1 MNPFQLS
8 FPERLR
14 EWRDL
19 RELLKNQ
26 NLEQQCIAVDSWW
39 QRAPLV
45 NHYLHPH
52 DTANWPDPWTL
63 LSDNEYCTLA
73 RGVGICYTLT
83 MIGINNYRMLVASD
97 EYGDDYIII
106 HCDEYTMNYHP
117 NSVVNTPLDKFTI
130 KQTIDITHLLKK
142 IQ

>member
-26 NLEQQCIAVDSWW
+26 NLEQQCVRVDSWW

-45 NHYLHPH
+45 NHYLHPN
-52 DTANWPDPWTL
+52 DSANWPDPWTL
-63 LSDNEYCTLA
+63 LSDNEYCTVA
-73 RGVGICYTLT
+73 RGLGIMYTLT
-83 MIGINNYRMLVASD
+83 LIGVDNHQLCAATD
-97 EYGDDYIII
+97 EYGDDIII
-106 HCDEYTMNYHP
+106 VTCDKYAMNWHP
-117 NSVVNTPLDKFTI
+117 NTVLNTPLSKFTI
-130 KQTIDITHLLKK
+130 KRTIDITHLLKK
-142 IQ
+142 IR